1 MAKSITDKIDKYLV
15 GEESEDKKKKLPP
28 WLDKDKEDDED
39 DDKENESVNEAF
51 MEPNETGIKPGE
63 YTNISNGLR
72 RISFRFDKANTPQ
85 KYVDAFDVVQQL
97 VQRFPL
103 KSKIIWQAV
112 ANAYQ
117 IRFGST
123 GAPSE
128 MSTTPMSEE

>member
-15 GEESEDKKKKLPP
+15 GEESEDKKKKQPP
-28 WLDKDKEDDED
+28 WLDKDKDDED
-39 DDKENESVNEAF
+39 EKEDESVNESYL
-51 MEPNETGIKPGE
+51 EPNEAGIKPGE
-63 YTNISNGLR
+63 YNNISTGLR
-72 RISFRFDKANTPQ
+72 RIAFRLEKANTPQ
-85 KYVDAFDVVQQL
+85 KYVDAFDVIQQL

-103 KSKIIWQAV
+103 KTKVIWQAV